1 MALPSSVERDQH
13 ECMLLLTD
21 LHTPSRGSA
30 RPRRHHLLGLVGLAL
45 MGTAVVQ
52 ELRKPP
58 GERTWH
64 GEVLGFV
71 PYDLRPP
78 TVARLRASV
87 WQPESGRWLL
97 PRSLGVGWSPNLARI
112 AALLRRPPRP

>member
-1 MALPSSVERDQH
+1 MAI
-13 ECMLLLTD
+13 
-21 LHTPSRGSA
+21 TPSDLETSSHRSP
-30 RPRRHHLLGLVGLAL
+30 RPRRRTLLGFVGVAL
-45 MGTAVVQ
+45 MVTAVVQ

-58 GERTWH
+58 EERTWH

-78 TVARLRASV
+78 TVSRLRASV
-87 WQPESGRWLL
+87 WQPESERWLL

-112 AALLRRPPRP
+112 AAVLRMRPHGSS

>member
-1 MALPSSVERDQH
+1 MPFLNGFR
-13 ECMLLLTD
+13 
-21 LHTPSRGSA
+21 TPSRRSA
-30 RPRRHHLLGLVGLAL
+30 RPRGHHVLGLIGLAL
-45 MGTAVVQ
+45 MVTAVVQ

-87 WQPESGRWLL
+87 WQPASERWLL
-97 PRSLGVGWSPNLARI
+97 PRSLGVGWSPNLARA
-112 AALLRRPPRP
+112 AALIHKRPRR